1 MTLSFVCISGYWNK
15 DVDDN
20 KSIQLNI
27 LVRDT
32 IILAEINLNGKSGK
46 IELGYSQQ
54 SISGKVIW
62 GNFSSEVNLILQ
74 FESKHVEVLLSVKTS
89 LTALKDITL
98 HLLLATKGTDLGKST
113 ETKVKFDNI
122 LQKIFS

>member
-27 LVRDT
+27 LVRDS
-32 IILAEINLNGKSGK
+32 IILAEITLNGKSGK

-98 HLLLATKGTDLGKST
+98 HLLLATKGTDLGKYT
-113 ETKVKFDNI
+113 ETKVKFINI
-122 LQKIFS
+122 LQKIFP

>member
-27 LVRDT
+27 LVRDS
-32 IILAEINLNGKSGK
+32 IILAEITLNGKSGK

-113 ETKVKFDNI
+113 ETKVKFNNI
-122 LQKIFS
+122 LQKIFP

>member
-1 MTLSFVCISGYWNK
+1 MTLSFVCTSGYWNK

-27 LVRDT
+27 LVRDS
-32 IILAEINLNGKSGK
+32 IILAEITLNGKSGK